1 MSMTDEDAVLME
13 LLLSEKET
21 SEDGLQLLI
30 RLALLSVSRMR
41 EMVLF

>member
-13 LLLSEKET
+13 LLLSEKEA

-30 RLALLSVSRMR
+30 RLAQLDVSRTR
-41 EMVLF
+41 EVVLF